1 MGPRPRG
8 RGIGGTAKA
17 LAEFNHLQWGRD
29 RAVAELGAKG
39 AQGLAAAQPSM
50 GPRPRGRGI
59 AKSPEAAR
67 LPSFLQWGRDRA
79 VAEFRQSRRNISR
92 LLPLQW
98 GRDRAV
104 AEFPPRRRPAAHS
117 KGLQWGRDRA
127 VAEFRQSRRNI
138 SRLLPL
144 QWGRDRA
151 VAELL
156 AAGIPWRAPS
166 TFNGAATARSRNFSA
181 EHLHGRGDFPSMGP
195 RPRGRGIA
203 ASLVWDRFGDVPL
216 QWGRDRAVA
225 ELPWSRL
232 ASCCRATFN
241 GAATARS
248 RNSET
253 CAADTA
259 GLCGPSMGP
268 RPRGRGIAM
277 KAKNPNLGEL
287 PSMGPRPRGR
297 GIASARRRT
306 ASAISPF
313 NGAATARSRN

>member
-79 VAEFRQSRRNISR
+79 VAEFRHESPEHLQVVAPSMGPRPRGRGIPTAPPSKRLIPKAFNGAATARSRNS
-92 LLPLQW
+92 
-98 GRDRAV
+98 GRV
-104 AEFPPRRRPAAHS
+104 A
-117 KGLQWGRDRA
+117 G
-127 VAEFRQSRRNI
+127 NI

-156 AAGIPWRAPS
+156 AAGIPWRAPTPSMGPRPRGRGISAPS
-166 TFNGAATARSRNFSA
+166 TFTTRGFPFNGAATARSRNCRVPCLGS
-181 EHLHGRGDFPSMGP
+181 LRGRAPSMGP

-203 ASLVWDRFGDVPL
+203 VVPVSVVLPSDL

-225 ELPWSRL
+225 E
-232 ASCCRATFN
+232 F
-241 GAATARS
+241 
-248 RNSET
+248 
-253 CAADTA
+253 
-259 GLCGPSMGP
+259 
-268 RPRGRGIAM
+268 
-277 KAKNPNLGEL
+277 
-287 PSMGPRPRGR
+287 
-297 GIASARRRT
+297 
-306 ASAISPF
+306 
-313 NGAATARSRN
+313 